1 MLFIADISWSDPCF
15 ILFLSNL
22 VDLVWNKDEFGGIYE
37 ITIDEAPESIPIWK
51 PKFSPANSLT
61 KLSDINLEENIRIYN
76 NGTVFIEDLML
87 LKVK

>member
-1 MLFIADISWSDPCF
+1 MLFIADISWNDP
-15 ILFLSNL
+15 NL
-22 VDLVWNKDEFGGIYE
+22 VDLVWNKDEFAGIYE

-51 PKFSPANSLT
+51 PKFSPVNSLT

-76 NGTVFIEDLML
+76 TVFIEDLML